1 MWSTT
6 IMPKT
11 GSIHARVDEQTK
23 SRAEKILRRVGI
35 TTTDAV
41 NLLLHQIILRN
52 GLPFDVRVPNKET
65 IAAMR
70 ELDAGKG
77 ERFDGTAEELFDHIL
92 KPRK

>member
-1 MWSTT
+1 
-6 IMPKT
+6 MPKN
-11 GSIHARVDEQTK
+11 GSIHARVDEQVK
-23 SRAEKILRRVGI
+23 ARAEKILRRVGVS
-35 TTTDAV
+35 TTDAV
-41 NLLLHQIILRN
+41 NLLLHQIILSN